1 MNQRIIYKIEFFSY
15 WHTGSGLAGSTY
27 ADAIV
32 NKNDK
37 GLPIIPGKTLKG
49 LLRDAAEQ
57 INYFDSDAVTKE
69 FIQNVFGVDS
79 EKEGVDLKNEAKAF
93 FTNAE
98 LSEGLSKSILKKE
111 YLSELYKVIS
121 STKID
126 KNGQAEDGSL
136 RQLEVTVPLTLY
148 GAIEQ
153 FPNEDYLDQLKKCF
167 AFIKQIG
174 QNRNRGLGKCE
185 FSILNQQV

>member
-1 MNQRIIYKIEFFSY
+1 MNQRVIYKIKFFSY

-32 NKNDK
+32 NKNGK

-57 INYFDSDAVTKE
+57 IHYFDSDAVTKE
-69 FIQNVFGVDS
+69 FIQNVFGADS
-79 EKEGVDLKNEAKAF
+79 EKEGVDLKMEGKAF

-98 LSEGLSKSILKKE
+98 LSKSLSNLILTKE
-111 YLSELYKVIS
+111 YSNELYKVIS
-121 STKID
+121 STKIND
-126 KNGQAEDGSL
+126 NGQAEDGSL
-136 RQLEVTVPLTLY
+136 RQLEVTIPLTLY

-153 FPNEDYLDQLKKCF
+153 FPSKAYLGQLEKCF

-185 FSILNQQV
+185 FSILNQ

>member
-1 MNQRIIYKIEFFSY
+1 MKQRIIYKIKFFSY

-32 NKNDK
+32 NRNAG

-57 INYFDSDAVTKE
+57 IHYFDSDAVTKD
-69 FIQNVFGVDS
+69 FIQDVFGADSEKLGVDS
-79 EKEGVDLKNEAKAF
+79 KNEAKAF

-98 LSEGLSKSILKKE
+98 LSKELSKSILEKG
-111 YLSELYKVIS
+111 YSSELYKVIS

-126 KNGQAEDGSL
+126 ENGQAKDGSL
-136 RQLEVTVPLTLY
+136 RQLEVTIPLTLY

-153 FPNEDYLDQLKKCF
+153 FPNEDYLNQLKKCF

-185 FSILNQQV
+185 FSILNQQA